1 MGEGANLRLGRA
13 WAFWL
18 LTAIICAILAS
29 ATIAAARAV
38 PVATLQEAPA
48 DVGSSVLLKRGEPA
62 EQVEGNAWY
71 FVTPEDQKLT
81 GQQALAQFR
90 SGSFSREYQSTR
102 SEILDERRLWIALPI
117 DAAADNETSIRRSV
131 GLGGVFYVRPDVYLV
146 REDAAP
152 TQILG
157 GEATDSAEL
166 LARKLTYLHSSSF
179 MLSPGEKATVLVNLA
194 LVDRPSIGLFRE
206 GELGRNQIIGTMLKA
221 IVFLSF
227 IGVGV
232 CLVVLGVLAN
242 RKITALLG
250 IGLMLAA
257 IQADVSLFVT
267 ILSPDF
273 ETARAAWRACIS
285 IVSLSNLYI
294 VLFAFR
300 GHLDRFSNPAVRLA
314 IWLLPLSLV
323 AGLFY
328 QEYDAYLLLLY
339 YSLLLALVA
348 VIVFRLEMAKG
359 LRQIVVGIIGLCPV
373 VLIAV
378 EPDIVGTVIPELSVG
393 FIRDMVRLVVA
404 GTLLVFVVV
413 DIRRSLEERDRLRL
427 ERISALE
434 ASAQTSR
441 RLLETEREYSRA
453 RETAARRKQQLASA
467 SHDIRQPLVGLRASI
482 RAEADNLSPVLQERL
497 SEAVDYLEELTR
509 EYSDQD
515 GADQALFNADKEVY
529 SLELIVQ
536 TVEDMFAQEAA
547 GLGVE
552 LRILTEPCET
562 SVPALALIRSVSNL
576 VANALRHA
584 SPSEVR
590 VSIRHEDT
598 CLIEVSDDGK
608 GMDEQALS
616 KARQRGGKDE
626 ASSGDGLGLA
636 IVHDLA
642 QRHGFAFR
650 LTSQPG
656 KGTVAAIKLPP
667 AR

>member
-1 MGEGANLRLGRA
+1 MAAPTDAPIAKQQGG
-13 WAFWL
+13 F
-18 LTAIICAILAS
+18 AS
-29 ATIAAARAV
+29 
-38 PVATLQEAPA
+38 
-48 DVGSSVLLKRGEPA
+48 DGGSVLLKRGEPA
-62 EQVEGNAWY
+62 EQVEGNAY
-71 FVTPEDQKLT
+71 YLVTGEDQELSSR
-81 GQQALAQFR
+81 QALAQFR
-90 SGSFSREYQSTR
+90 SGEFSRDYTSTR

-117 DAAADNETSIRRSV
+117 EAATDNETSIRRSV
-131 GLGGVFYVRPDVYLV
+131 GLGGVFYVRPNVFLV
-146 REDAAP
+146 QGDAAP
-152 TQILG
+152 VQILG

-179 MLSPGEKATVLVNLA
+179 MLEPGERATVLINLA

-227 IGVGV
+227 VGVGV
-232 CLVVLGVLAN
+232 CLVVLGILAN

-250 IGLMLAA
+250 IGLTLAA

-273 ETARAAWRACIS
+273 ESARAAWRACIA
-285 IVSLSNLYI
+285 IVSLSNFYI
-294 VLFAFR
+294 VLSAFR
-300 GHLDRFSNPAVRLA
+300 GQLDRFSYPAVRLA
-314 IWLLPLSLV
+314 IWALPALLV

-328 QEYDAYLLLLY
+328 QEYDAQLLMLY
-339 YSLLLALVA
+339 YSMLLALVA
-348 VIVFRLEMAKG
+348 VIIFRLEMAKG

-373 VLIAV
+373 VLMAV
-378 EPDIVGTVIPELSVG
+378 EPDLVGTVIPELSVG

-404 GTLLVFVVV
+404 ATLLVFVVV
-413 DIRRSLEERDRLRL
+413 DIGRSLEERDRLRL

-434 ASAQTSR
+434 ANAQTNR

-453 RETAARRKQQLASA
+453 RETAVRRKQQLASA

-482 RAEADNLSPVLQERL
+482 REEADNLSPVLQERL

-515 GADQALFNADKEVY
+515 GADQALSRADKEVY

-547 GLGVE
+547 SLGVE
-552 LRILTEPCET
+552 LNIDTEPCET
-562 SVPALALIRSVSNL
+562 AVPALALIRSVSNL

-584 SPSEVR
+584 NPSEVR

-598 CLIEVSDDGK
+598 CLIEVRDDGK
-608 GMDEQALS
+608 GMDALALS
-616 KARQRGGKDE
+616 KAQQRGSKDE

-650 LTSQPG
+650 LTSQLG
-656 KGTVAAIKLPP
+656 EGTVAVIKLP
-667 AR
+667 ATK